1 MPHDSENIRRS
12 KESLRKP
19 RPKSDLSVDEPA
31 SHDEGRSRNTR
42 TGRSRI
48 PWSALDDPKKQI
60 RYAQALRAFDNGVR
74 KSHPG
79 TFNEFA
85 AAQSA
90 LDAHQ
95 KPALSKTSKQTS
107 SVRANSHVP
116 HLFGRGGVERVLTCL
131 AVNGPMHVR
140 QIART
145 IGSDSHKVWNM
156 VESLR
161 EINVVVKREQGGGRK
176 YAALNRDLPI
186 YRPLYR
192 LLIAMDKYWPV
203 PRIDRQT
210 ARWRMP
216 FNDDME
222 QKLFDELFQ
231 GQVRSRV
238 LLLIAAIGLT
248 DQKNIY
254 NLLGLGTVSTLY
266 AVNHWERQGV
276 LKSIYVKS
284 SRLVTLNREF
294 ECAAELKTLLLE
306 MVKHSGEL
314 LALRKIGRKR
324 MRKFKLT

>member
-1 MPHDSENIRRS
+1 MPHDEIRRS
-12 KESLRKP
+12 KESLRKS
-19 RPKSDLSVDEPA
+19 RPKSELSTDQPA
-31 SHDEGRSRNTR
+31 SYEESRSRNAQ

-48 PWSALDDPKKQI
+48 PWSALDDRKKRI
-60 RYAQALRAFDNGVR
+60 RYAQAVRAFDNGVR
-74 KSHPG
+74 KNHPG
-79 TFNEFA
+79 RFERFA
-85 AAQSA
+85 IAQSA

-95 KPALSKTSKQTS
+95 KPVPPKPPKQKTAEPHAATS
-107 SVRANSHVP
+107 RIP
-116 HLFGRGGVERVLTCL
+116 HLFGRGGLERVLMCL

-140 QIART
+140 HIART
-145 IGSDSHKVWNM
+145 IGSDPHKVWNM
-156 VESLR
+156 IESLR
-161 EINVVVKREQGGGRK
+161 DINVVVKREKDGGRK

-203 PRIDRQT
+203 PRIEHQT

-216 FNDDME
+216 FNDDVTP
-222 QKLFDELFQ
+222 KLLDELFQ
-231 GQVRSRV
+231 GPVRARV
-238 LLLIAAIGLT
+238 LLFVAAVGLT

-254 NLLGLGTVSTLY
+254 NLLGLGTGSTLY

-294 ECAAELKTLLLE
+294 EVAAELKALLLE

-314 LALRKIGRKR
+314 LALRKIGRGR